1 MKKIMFNDK
10 FSLTQAVIDGRKT
23 QTRRLLTLTL
33 HKKTDVGNR
42 LIEVHPSKV
51 FFEDGKW
58 KFVYDDYVF
67 LLPNEFFCMDLVSFL
82 FSDKEANFLEMWAQA
97 KNGECPYRDRCKR
110 HERTMAR
117 INKQPL
123 QLKLF

>member
-1 MKKIMFNDK
+1 MSRPQSNG
-10 FSLTQAVIDGRKT
+10 LVE
-23 QTRRLLTLTL
+23 L
-33 HKKTDVGNR
+33 HDAKLDR
-42 LIEVHPSKV
+42 
-51 FFEDGKW
+51 
-58 KFVYDDYVF
+58 
-67 LLPNEFFCMDLVSFL
+67 NEFSCMDLVGFL
-82 FSDKEANFLEMWAQA
+82 FDDKTADFHEMWTQA